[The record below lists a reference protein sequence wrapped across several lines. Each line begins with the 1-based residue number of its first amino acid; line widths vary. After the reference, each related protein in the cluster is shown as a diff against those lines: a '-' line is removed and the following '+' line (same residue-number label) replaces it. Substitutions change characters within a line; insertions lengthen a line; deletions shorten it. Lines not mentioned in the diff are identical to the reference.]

1 MLTPR
6 TLREP
11 EPEPRVSRERE
22 LGMGGMRV
30 ARYLIAS
37 LLLASASG
45 FSLTNKPL
53 HGARRSSA
61 CCVRRCSSSRCSADG
76 NEEGSSEG
84 PAGGGDKP
92 PARDERSFGERLEAL
107 LDTQIFD
114 PQKVGGREEPAFLR
128 NFKSLVNEDY
138 QMAETLFAGL
148 YFALLLFFSQQG
160 VRLYKHCYFAPD
172 NTCPW
177 EVTSSLDSLLDVL

>member
-1 MLTPR
+1 M
-6 TLREP
+6 
-11 EPEPRVSRERE
+11 
-22 LGMGGMRV
+22 
-30 ARYLIAS
+30 
-37 LLLASASG
+37 
-45 FSLTNKPL
+45 
-53 HGARRSSA
+53 
-61 CCVRRCSSSRCSADG
+61 
-76 NEEGSSEG
+76 
-84 PAGGGDKP
+84 
-92 PARDERSFGERLEAL
+92 